1 MKCNKKD
8 IIIISHFVDFP
19 WEKGNDRFLYIAD
32 MLVSQGAEVEVV
44 TSDFIHIQK
53 EHRKLERVLAEK
65 VNFKITLLH
74 ETGYRKNVCLKRIKS
89 HRELGARLREYLKK
103 RRKPDVIYCAVPS
116 LDLAWEASE
125 YAKKNKVEFIID
137 IQDLW
142 PEAFE
147 LVLPYRPLGSIL
159 FSSLKRKAEKIYSRA
174 DRIVAV
180 SETYLIRGKRV
191 NTKEKNGLSV
201 YLGTDL
207 KKFEQFKEIHKVL
220 KNKDEIWLVYVGT
233 LGHSYDLTGVLDALE
248 QLNNPCIRFMILGDG
263 PLKNKLE
270 EYAKVKNLYCTF
282 TGRLPYPQMVSLLCQ
297 CDIAINPIMS
307 GAAQS
312 IINKVGD
319 YAAAGLPVISTQ
331 ECEEY
336 KNLLIEYQ
344 CGFTCENGNVGELAT
359 RIKLLSENSELRSRM
374 GKNSRKL
381 GLERFDRAKTY
392 LQICHLMTDKI

>member
-1 MKCNKKD
+1 M
-8 IIIISHFVDFP
+8 I
-19 WEKGNDRFLYIAD
+19 
-32 MLVSQGAEVEVV
+32 
-44 TSDFIHIQK
+44 
-53 EHRKLERVLAEK
+53 
-65 VNFKITLLH
+65 
-74 ETGYRKNVCLKRIKS
+74 
-89 HRELGARLREYLKK
+89 
-103 RRKPDVIYCAVPS
+103 
-116 LDLAWEASE
+116 
-125 YAKKNKVEFIID
+125 
-137 IQDLW
+137 
-142 PEAFE
+142 
-147 LVLPYRPLGSIL
+147 
-159 FSSLKRKAEKIYSRA
+159 
-174 DRIVAV
+174 
-180 SETYLIRGKRV
+180 
-191 NTKEKNGLSV
+191 
-201 YLGTDL
+201 
-207 KKFEQFKEIHKVL
+207 

-359 RIKLLSENSELRSRM
+359 RIKLLSDNSELRSRM

-381 GLERFDRAKTY
+381 GIERFDRAKTY

>member
-1 MKCNKKD
+1 M
-8 IIIISHFVDFP
+8 
-19 WEKGNDRFLYIAD
+19 
-32 MLVSQGAEVEVV
+32 
-44 TSDFIHIQK
+44 
-53 EHRKLERVLAEK
+53 AEK

-381 GLERFDRAKTY
+381 GIERFDRAKTY